1 MGVSVRDPAEH
12 VLSLPPLT
20 SPSFNLVSKSNFLEY
35 PIPPPPPPLSFSV
48 CHKKADSF
56 LRLYFSNTGI
66 SISPEASSSISD
78 YLTLPSPDYL
88 TNLNTNNNDNNNDN
102 DHNKEEK
109 EMEDNDDNNEE
120 EDEGRLCSLAPPPL
134 YITPTHLAVFLTT

>member
-1 MGVSVRDPAEH
+1 M
-12 VLSLPPLT
+12 LP
-20 SPSFNLVSKSNFLEY
+20 
-35 PIPPPPPPLSFSV
+35 
-48 CHKKADSF
+48 
-56 LRLYFSNTGI
+56 
-66 SISPEASSSISD
+66 ISD
-78 YLTLPSPDYL
+78 YLTLTSPDYL

-134 YITPTHLAVFLTT
+134 YITPTHLGSFMHPTIH